1 MEDTPIGDED
11 IARAHCY
18 ALVSRLF
25 YRPPDADLLG
35 ELAGR
40 SCDSAPDFQAVDG
53 DALAVSHT
61 RALAELQ
68 SAARAAEPE
77 RLRQEYDDTF
87 VSAGKALVSPYTSG
101 YTLPHAPDRH
111 LLQLREKLGGWGLAR
126 REAVFEVEDHVSAIC
141 DVMRWLI
148 ERGHML
154 ETQREFFD
162 EFVLSGVTGFC
173 SAIEERAESSF
184 YRSVA
189 RYTRTFMAIESE
201 AFQMDSAE

>member
-40 SCDSAPDFQAVDG
+40 SYDFALDFQAVDG

-61 RALAELQ
+61 RALADLQ

-101 YTLPHAPDRH
+101 YT
-111 LLQLREKLGGWGLAR
+111 
-126 REAVFEVEDHVSAIC
+126 
-141 DVMRWLI
+141 
-148 ERGHML
+148 
-154 ETQREFFD
+154 
-162 EFVLSGVTGFC
+162 
-173 SAIEERAESSF
+173 
-184 YRSVA
+184 
-189 RYTRTFMAIESE
+189 
-201 AFQMDSAE
+201 